1 MRIFIGNIGNDISAG
16 DLFSLFSGY
25 GNVDMAHVPV
35 DPSGNSRG
43 FGYVSMPAES
53 DGHRA
58 IDALNKKPFMEQFLV
73 VSEAID
79 SEEQGLEAETSN
91 AVNKL

>member
-1 MRIFIGNIGNDISAG
+1 MRIFVGNIGTDISAG

-25 GNVDMAHVPV
+25 GSVDMAHVPV
-35 DPSGNSRG
+35 DPLGNSRG

-58 IDALNKKPFMEQFLV
+58 IDALNKKPFREQFLV
-73 VSEAID
+73 VNEAID
-79 SEEQGLEAETSN
+79 NEVPVAETSE
-91 AVNKL
+91 

>member
-1 MRIFIGNIGNDISAG
+1 MRIFVGNIGTDISAG

-25 GNVDMAHVPV
+25 GSVDMAHVPV
-35 DPSGNSRG
+35 DPLGNPRG

-58 IDALNKKPFMEQFLV
+58 IDALNKKPFMDQFLV
-73 VSEAID
+73 VNEAID
-79 SEEQGLEAETSN
+79 NREQALEAETLQSD
-91 AVNKL
+91 K